1 MASTTSSIQVHTRY
15 ARLLDSPSPRANC
28 LHIIE
33 PSPDEIR
40 ADRGNLYILVELLG
54 DSLAGPTTHVDQVVR
69 EIQESIERTY
79 YAAGGSVSDVLRQAI
94 NSAHGTLQQR
104 NQRSPESDLQAGI
117 TCAAIVEHHLIIAA
131 AGPSLALVATSQSL
145 DQFPPDSDHY
155 AGPIGGES
163 PPTIHVYWHKL
174 KTGDTLFLGESEW
187 VLLSNIRTIGGAVAN
202 TSVGNL
208 REVMDYLRRQSN
220 EADILGLLL
229 VYIEQPAQTPLAP
242 AKLSN
247 QAERAVHVA
256 DGAAAPRLP
265 TAVGAPP
272 PLRSI
277 PRSGPT
283 PLHEAGPGQA
293 GKPSGSRQIY
303 KGFFGFLQRTRW
315 PRKLRAWLASLL
327 LDLLP
332 ERRVRQPTSGPTQD
346 PKAASTSDW
355 VGSTPIPQ
363 PGPRPKRPAYQP
375 PKRTQGN
382 RARLVIFLAI
392 LIPLLTSAMVGATIL
407 REGAINQE
415 DGLKL
420 LQLAEGELIK
430 IQQALSVNDKTTAR
444 AAMGEA
450 QRYLDEATLLLGVTA
465 EIRELS
471 QIIAAEQQDLMQIR
485 ALYSL
490 DVPLYEFSATAEP
503 HRVVVF
509 DQDIYMLDTG
519 RQVIEH
525 YRINPERTLLEENS
539 GVILQQG
546 DVVAGVT
553 VGRLV
558 DIAWQP
564 RIPNFADQASLL
576 VIDRNNNVFRY
587 NRLNGATHL
596 PLAMQNSLGSIGQ
609 VEMYNGRLYLTDER
623 ANQIYRYTPAGA
635 GYDEPADHWF
645 DDQVQSNLAGLVAM
659 NIDSDIWL
667 LSEDGTLL
675 RYRQGQ
681 QLPFSLEKSPGLGGL
696 MVDLAM
702 DSNVNSSLL
711 YLADATHDRIL
722 VFDKEGRYIEQY
734 VDAENIAL
742 VGLRGLFLD
751 RVTDTLY
758 ILTRSSLYVHPL
770 PR

>member
-15 ARLLDSPSPRANC
+15 VRLLDPPSPRANC

-94 NSAHGTLQQR
+94 NRAHGTLQQR
-104 NQRSPESDLQAGI
+104 NQRSPESALQAGI
-117 TCAAIVEHHLIIAA
+117 TCAALVEHHLIIAA

-155 AGPIGGES
+155 AGPIGGEA

-174 KTGDTLFLGESEW
+174 KTGDTFFLGESEW

-208 REVMDYLRRQSN
+208 REVVDYLRRQSKD
-220 EADILGLLL
+220 ADILGLLL

-242 AKLSN
+242 PKLSN
-247 QAERAVHVA
+247 QGERAGHVA

-277 PRSGPT
+277 PRTGPT
-283 PLHEAGPGQA
+283 PLHGAGP
-293 GKPSGSRQIY
+293 PSGSRRIY
-303 KGFFGFLQRTRW
+303 KGGFGFLRRIRW
-315 PRKLRAWLASLL
+315 PHKLRAWVASLL
-327 LDLLP
+327 LYLLP

-346 PKAASTSDW
+346 PKADSTSDW

-420 LQLAEGELIK
+420 LQLAEGELMK

-444 AAMGEA
+444 AALGEA
-450 QRYLDEATLLLGVTA
+450 QRYLDEATLLIGVTA
-465 EIRELS
+465 ESRELS
-471 QIIAAEQQDLMQIR
+471 QIIAAEQQDLMQVR

-596 PLAMQNSLGSIGQ
+596 PLATQNSLGSIGQ

-635 GYDEPADHWF
+635 GYDEPPAHWF
-645 DDQVQSNLAGLVAM
+645 NDQVQSNLAGLVAM

-734 VDAENIAL
+734 VDAENMAL

-758 ILTRSSLYVHPL
+758 ILTRSGLYVHPL